1 MLARVLKLGLAA
13 VLLSTLAAAPAG
25 AQGDDPGTGTL
36 ALIIIGGVVVVVLA
50 FFGVSTLA
58 AIGLDRAIPDPPVV
72 LAEEHVKINLAP
84 DGVNVSAEC
93 VFQNNADEDKTLELS
108 YPFGKGRGVGPA
120 EDVAVTDGAG
130 AEMPFTRKK
139 GDIKFAVAVPAKN
152 RVEVVIDYR
161 QPVSGTIF
169 SYLLGKDR
177 FWGLGGAY
185 TTFLV
190 TSPSAVGKVDSVYR
204 LKKVTGENDNISY
217 VYVRDKFYPTKNFTI
232 TWKKAAPATP

>member
-108 YPFGKGRGVGPA
+108 YPFGSGRGVDPA

-130 AEMPFTRKK
+130 AEMPFEWKNRNIT
-139 GDIKFAVAVPAKN
+139 FAVTVPARSRAN
-152 RVEVVIDYR
+152 VVVKYE
-161 QPVSGTIF
+161 QPVSGTTF
-169 SYLLGKDR
+169 TYLLGKDR
-177 FWGLGGAY
+177 FWGLGGAF
-185 TTFLV
+185 TTFTV
-190 TSPSAVGKVDSVYR
+190 TAPAAAGKVDSVYR
-204 LKKVTGENDNISY
+204 LKKVTGDGDNTSY

>member
-1 MLARVLKLGLAA
+1 MFARVLKLGLAV
-13 VLLSTLAAAPAG
+13 VLLSTLAAPPAG
-25 AQGDDPGTGTL
+25 AQGDDIP
-36 ALIIIGGVVVVVLA
+36 AWPLILLPILVVA
-50 FFGVSTLA
+50 FFFGVSTLA
-58 AIGLDRAIPDPPVV
+58 AIGLDRAIPDPPVA

-84 DGVNVSAEC
+84 DGVRVSAEC
-93 VFQNNADEDKTLELS
+93 VFQNNADKDKTLELS

-130 AEMPFTRKK
+130 REMPFTRKK
-139 GDIKFAVAVPAKN
+139 GNVKFAVAVPAKT
-152 RVEVVIDYR
+152 RLEVVIDYR

-177 FWGLGGAY
+177 FWGRGGAY

-190 TSPSAVGKVDSVYR
+190 TSPAAAGKVDSVYR
-204 LKKVTGENDNISY
+204 LDKVAEEDGCTSY

-232 TWKKAAPATP
+232 TWKKPPPAKP